1 MKNSIARNFNFFS
14 LLQFAFPTMI
24 MMVFMSL
31 YTIVDGIF
39 ISRLV
44 GTDVLSFHVKWAYG
58 DFDSAREDFSFIIL
72 TGLIAGFLLMV
83 IGNICLPAVRRIS
96 ASSSN

>member
-31 YTIVDGIF
+31 YTIVDRIF

-44 GTDVLSFHVKWAYG
+44 GTDVLSLHVKWAP
-58 DFDSAREDFSFIIL
+58 EIL
-72 TGLIAGFLLMV
+72 TVHAKIFL
-83 IGNICLPAVRRIS
+83 
-96 ASSSN
+96 SSY

>member
-44 GTDVLSFHVKWAYG
+44 GTDVLSFHVKWAL
-58 DFDSAREDFSFIIL
+58 EIL
-72 TGLIAGFLLMV
+72 TVHAKIFL
-83 IGNICLPAVRRIS
+83 
-96 ASSSN
+96 SSY